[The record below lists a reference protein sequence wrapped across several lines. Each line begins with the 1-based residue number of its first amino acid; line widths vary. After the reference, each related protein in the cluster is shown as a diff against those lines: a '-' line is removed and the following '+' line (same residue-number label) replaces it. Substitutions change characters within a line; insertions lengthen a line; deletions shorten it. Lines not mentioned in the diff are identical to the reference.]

1 MYRRTARSGRRKEP
15 LPEHLQEMPGPGD
28 SAAAREWAEARR
40 RHRVAAGMPDAEA
53 AGRWIGDVARWIA
66 RRREHGGG
74 DPR

>member
-1 MYRRTARSGRRKEP
+1 MYRRTARSGRKEP
-15 LPEHLQEMPGPGD
+15 LPEWLQADPDPLD

-40 RHRVAAGMPDAEA
+40 RHRLAAGMPDVGATGA
-53 AGRWIGDVARWIA
+53 WIGDVARWIA